1 MKVGDEEVRAVIAD
15 LRGQGARVSGARV
28 RRELA
33 ARFGARGG
41 VERIYR
47 LLREAP
53 TADAAVVAGLEKQ
66 LAEAQA
72 RAKRAEARE
81 DAHQL
86 KWASE
91 VDALRQRVKA
101 LEQAEAEARRWQ
113 DAYQRQAIELQAAQV
128 RLAEMEQ
135 RVRS

>member
-15 LRGQGARVSGARV
+15 LRAQGARVSGARV

-33 ARFGARGG
+33 ARFGTRGG

-53 TADAAVVAGLEKQ
+53 TADAAVVEQMEAK
-66 LAEAQA
+66 LAEAQG
-72 RAKRAEARE
+72 RAERAEARE

-86 KWASE
+86 KWARE

-113 DAYQRQAIELQAAQV
+113 DAYQRQAIELKALEA
-128 RLAEMEQ
+128 RLA
-135 RVRS
+135 RG